1 MSSSPD
7 FDDEHATALGETG
20 FWGRRAAGCL
30 VYCRETDRLLIQK
43 RSSIVLEPNTW
54 GTWGGAVDPGETP
67 VETVYRELREEGVE
81 TELLTKAIPVFVF
94 THESGFSYH
103 NFIVVTEEE
112 FEPVLTWEAA
122 DFQWMRD
129 VALFLGAKRLEDGSY
144 AGVQR
149 LMFTTAICI
158 GVTPMTAFQR
168 RYCFN
173 DLGQCLHSY
182 SEIKQLGDEP
192 EGWIARR
199 PKVEEDYL
207 TYNDGPR

>member
-1 MSSSPD
+1 VAFDQLPAEIDSVLNPKELQDD
-7 FDDEHATALGETG
+7 FT
-20 FWGRRAAGCL
+20 
-30 VYCRETDRLLIQK
+30 
-43 RSSIVLEPNTW
+43 
-54 GTWGGAVDPGETP
+54 
-67 VETVYRELREEGVE
+67 
-81 TELLTKAIPVFVF
+81 
-94 THESGFSYH
+94 
-103 NFIVVTEEE
+103 
-112 FEPVLTWEAA
+112 
-122 DFQWMRD
+122 QWMRD
-129 VALFLGAKRLEDGSY
+129 EALFLGAKRLEDGSY

-199 PKVEEDYL
+199 PKIEEDYL
-207 TYNDGPR
+207 ITYNDGPK

>member
-7 FDDEHATALGETG
+7 FDDEHATAHSETG

-122 DFQWMRD
+122 DFRWINPDEIASLPDELHPGLMAMLESPVTRN
-129 VALFLGAKRLEDGSY
+129 AL
-144 AGVQR
+144 
-149 LMFTTAICI
+149 
-158 GVTPMTAFQR
+158 
-168 RYCFN
+168 N
-173 DLGQCLHSY
+173 DLRQACGGRHFDY
-182 SEIKQLGDEP
+182 SE
-192 EGWIARR
+192 
-199 PKVEEDYL
+199 
-207 TYNDGPR
+207 GPR